1 MGQFEITQAQYQRIT
16 KENPATNSSSEFVD
30 PQKPIINV
38 TREDAVAFCQALS
51 GATKRNYRLPTE
63 AEWEYA
69 CRACTTTPFHF
80 GETITPAL
88 VNYDGNYPYA
98 NAAKGDDRQQTTP
111 VGSFP
116 PNAWGL
122 YDMHGNVWEWCAD
135 EYYEDY
141 NQKPDALKQDGSIA
155 WTQENTNV
163 PPSDSGYHRLRGGS
177 WYNTARYARSANRD
191 WRFIWNDVNGFRVL
205 LSPRTP

>member
-1 MGQFEITQAQYQRIT
+1 
-16 KENPATNSSSEFVD
+16 
-30 PQKPIINV
+30 
-38 TREDAVAFCQALS
+38 
-51 GATKRNYRLPTE
+51 
-63 AEWEYA
+63 
-69 CRACTTTPFHF
+69 
-80 GETITPAL
+80 L

-141 NQKPDALKQDGSIA
+141 EDYNQKPDALKQDGSIA

-177 WYNTARYARSANRD
+177 WNGTAWLTRSAYRD
-191 WRFIWNDVNGFRVL
+191 GWYDWVSSDGFRVL
-205 LSPRTP
+205 LSSRTP